1 MTLKRIG
8 PLSLARISAVLYGI
22 IGLVLGCG
30 FAVVAM
36 IGGFASQQTSGPIF
50 GFAFG
55 VGAVIFF
62 PLLYGGLGFVMS
74 LIMAGLYNL
83 MAGWLG
89 GIELE
94 LVQNSGGVGPDRSV

>member
-1 MTLKRIG
+1 MILKRIG
-8 PLSLARISAVLYGI
+8 PLSLARIFGVLYGI
-22 IGLVLGCG
+22 IGLALGCA
-30 FAVVAM
+30 FAIVAM
-36 IGGFASQQTSGPIF
+36 LGGLATQETSGPIF
-50 GFAFG
+50 GFVFG

-62 PLLYGGLGFVMS
+62 PLIYGGLGFVMS

-94 LVQNSGGVGPDRSV
+94 LVQNPGGAGSGHSV